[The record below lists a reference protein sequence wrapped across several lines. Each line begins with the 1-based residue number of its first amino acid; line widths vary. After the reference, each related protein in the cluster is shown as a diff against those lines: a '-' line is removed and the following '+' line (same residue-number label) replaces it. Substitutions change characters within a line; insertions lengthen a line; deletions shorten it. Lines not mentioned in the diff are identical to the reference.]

1 MRAGLVM
8 NSESL
13 EYGDHLKKV
22 AIHAAL
28 IRHDLVS
35 EVVQVNH
42 SRKFNPLAFFT
53 GQWRIVAGKNRLRKL
68 KRFSEL
74 YIKNADND
82 DVDVTLSVAH
92 DELGAGI
99 KALFGM
105 SEVEWERYFELH
117 SKRKNTVFPILSM
130 ENLTRFENL
139 LIELQR

>member
-42 SRKFNPLAFFT
+42 SRK
-53 GQWRIVAGKNRLRKL
+53 V
-68 KRFSEL
+68 
-74 YIKNADND
+74 
-82 DVDVTLSVAH
+82 
-92 DELGAGI
+92 
-99 KALFGM
+99 
-105 SEVEWERYFELH
+105 
-117 SKRKNTVFPILSM
+117 
-130 ENLTRFENL
+130 
-139 LIELQR
+139 